1 MEPRERRRAR
11 PLPGWFGRPTAPS
24 PLLVEAG
31 ARPGRK
37 ERVERVTAELGYAP
51 RGGPGPERGAGSVN
65 LVVGETNNAYF
76 TEIIRNVEQT
86 LERAGLSMVL
96 TDGDARRSETPLALW
111 MARVVEHGRT
121 ARSWRSLTST

>member
-1 MEPRERRRAR
+1 M
-11 PLPGWFGRPTAPS
+11 
-24 PLLVEAG
+24 
-31 ARPGRK
+31 
-37 ERVERVTAELGYAP
+37 TAELGYAP

-96 TDGDARRSETPLALW
+96 TATHDEARRHWRCGWLGWSSTD
-111 MARVVEHGRT
+111 GRRDPG
-121 ARSWRSLTST
+121 AP